1 MTTPTITIRP
11 DAGLHTSRAHRSIV
25 VRAKVP
31 VDDAVQDVAPDLGR
45 YILQTGIDDAS
56 DRPGQDPRSRE
67 LVAIAAFVT
76 VGTPAPVLRQ
86 HIRFGLDAGLTREEI
101 EAAITQVGVPH
112 AGFASALGAIGVAN
126 EVFGERDPTQDA
138 A

>member
-25 VRAKVP
+25 VRANVP

-45 YILQTGIDDAS
+45 SILDAAVGDAS
-56 DRPGQDPRSRE
+56 DRPGLDPRSRE
-67 LVAIAAFVT
+67 LSAIAAFVT

-101 EAAITQVGVPH
+101 VEAITRVGIPR
-112 AGFASALGAIGVAN
+112 AGFASALEAIGVAR
-126 EVFGERDPTQDA
+126 EVFGEHGGTQHA